1 MAKIIPDKVVTMF
14 AIMGATSVVS
24 FIAGAIHEHGRWS
37 AIDDIYH
44 KYNGF
49 VVIPDETDNEGN
61 WFKDQD

>member
-1 MAKIIPDKVVTMF
+1 MAKVIPDR
-14 AIMGATSVVS
+14 AIMIAAILGVANVVGLVLGAV
-24 FIAGAIHEHGRWS
+24 HEHGRWS

-49 VVIPDETDNEGN
+49 VVIPDETDTEGE